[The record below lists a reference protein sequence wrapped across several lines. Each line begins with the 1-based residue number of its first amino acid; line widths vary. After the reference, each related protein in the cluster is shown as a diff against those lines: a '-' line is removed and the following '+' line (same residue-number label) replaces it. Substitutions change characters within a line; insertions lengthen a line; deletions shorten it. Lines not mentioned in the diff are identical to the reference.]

1 MYVHHMHGTLGDQ
14 KTESAPLELELET
27 VGNCHG
33 GAGDQTQ
40 VLCKSSQHSEP
51 LSRLSSLESYNFLKY
66 VAYKCSL
73 LCPP

>member
-14 KTESAPLELELET
+14 MTESAPLELELET

-40 VLCKSSQHSEP
+40 VLCKSNQHS
-51 LSRLSSLESYNFLKY
+51 
-66 VAYKCSL
+66 
-73 LCPP
+73 